1 MQTRSEVCNTEK
13 KKKKKKKQV
22 HIKLPHN
29 ILTCI
34 F

>member
-1 MQTRSEVCNTEK
+1 MQTRSEVCNTE